1 MAISSNTPSLSASV
15 LVVDDEPD
23 LRTLYELTL
32 LREGHAVVAA
42 ADLAQAREWLA
53 QQRFDVLI
61 SDMRL
66 PDGLGLELL
75 RELTQAQ
82 RTEKCIVITAFG
94 SADNA
99 VESLKAGAFDYLT
112 KPVDLKQLRNAVTQ
126 AVQSQRHPLAGHQSP
141 AGNGAATSAEPMR
154 SAPPPPS
161 GLKSLGRIVG
171 RAASIVQIKGR
182 IEKVATS
189 MAPVLILGES
199 GTGKELVARAVH
211 DCSHRGHGPF
221 VAVNCGAIPENL
233 IEAEFFGARKG
244 AYTGATHDREGY
256 FQAAKGGTLFLD
268 EIGDLPL
275 AMQAKLLR
283 VIQERRVR
291 ALGGVQEEAVDVRLV
306 SATHRDL
313 VALVQAG
320 QFRQDLFYRL
330 NVIELRTPSLRER
343 RDDLPELAH
352 ALLQR
357 ICKESGQP
365 TPELSNRALDWI
377 KARDL
382 PGNVRE
388 LENLLQ
394 RALALSSG
402 ERLEPEDFGDTDD
415 TDEIPTQ
422 PDQLPDSVL
431 SASTSTAREHEEIPS
446 DLQSYLDEQE
456 KQVLLK
462 ALRECDFNR
471 TAAAARLGLNLRQMR
486 YRIQRLGIAM
496 PSNDDDAA

>member
-1 MAISSNTPSLSASV
+1 MSVNASHRPASI

-32 LREGHAVVAA
+32 LREGHSVSAA
-42 ADLAQAREWLA
+42 GNLAEARDLLSR
-53 QQRFDVLI
+53 QRFDVLI

-75 RELTQAQ
+75 REITHGQ
-82 RTEKCIVITAFG
+82 RPEKCIVITAYG
-94 SADNA
+94 SAENA
-99 VESLKAGAFDYLT
+99 VEALKSGAFDYLT
-112 KPVDLKQLRNAVTQ
+112 KPVDLRQLRAAVVE
-126 AVQSQRHPLAGHQSP
+126 ALQSRLQTNPPDGGTPRSGNSLAS
-141 AGNGAATSAEPMR
+141 
-154 SAPPPPS
+154 SAPAP
-161 GLKSLGRIVG
+161 GGQHALARIVG
-171 RAASIVQIKGR
+171 SSPAIAQIKSR

-189 MAPVLILGES
+189 MAPVLIQGES

-211 DCSHRGHGPF
+211 DCSHRAAGPF

-244 AYTGATHDREGY
+244 AYTGASHDREGY
-256 FQAAKGGTLFLD
+256 FQAASGGTLFLD

-291 ALGGVQEEAVDVRLV
+291 PLGGVQEEAVDVRIV

-313 VALVQAG
+313 ANMVRQG
-320 QFRQDLFYRL
+320 EFRQDLYYRL
-330 NVIELRTPSLRER
+330 NVIELHIPALRER
-343 RDDLPELAH
+343 REDLP
-352 ALLQR
+352 ALVQSLLLR
-357 ICKESGQP
+357 LCAESGQP
-365 TPELSNRALDWI
+365 HAELSSGALQWLQQHE
-377 KARDL
+377 L

-402 ERLEPEDFGDTDD
+402 TRLEPEDFGDTRQPPQELIESVAGNATPEPLKPAVRPPD
-415 TDEIPTQ
+415 IPN
-422 PDQLPDSVL
+422 
-431 SASTSTAREHEEIPS
+431 
-446 DLQSYLDEQE
+446 DLQSFLDEQE
-456 KQVLLK
+456 RQVLLK

-471 TAAAARLGLNLRQMR
+471 TAAAQRLGLNLRQMR
-486 YRIQRLGIAM
+486 YRIQRLGIVV
-496 PSNDDDAA
+496 SGDDDAV